1 MAIHGHINSRQVRI
15 HGLTPLENKHA
26 ITLIMDEIVNEIC
39 ALLQEIILLEFE
51 RLQKPQ
57 DSEFFPPSVITYIC
71 PILAQT
77 SILGFQVGKLT

>member
-1 MAIHGHINSRQVRI
+1 LAIHGHINSRQVRI

-26 ITLIMDEIVNEIC
+26 IALIMDEIVNEIC

-57 DSEFFPPSVITYIC
+57 DSEFFPQSVMPHLSSNKYSGL
-71 PILAQT
+71 P
-77 SILGFQVGKLT
+77 GGKVDVI